1 GFGMRLGELT
11 YLTDQIVT
19 FGFSSL
25 ELRNKAENKNKKL
38 DFSNKVITRMQEHE
52 PVSDSVRNMF
62 KSENKASL
70 NERFKKAKA
79 ELSCST
85 SKLP

>member
-1 GFGMRLGELT
+1 M
-11 YLTDQIVT
+11 IVCI
-19 FGFSSL
+19 
-25 ELRNKAENKNKKL
+25 RNVGINEMMENKNKKL

>member
-1 GFGMRLGELT
+1 MILCIHNVGINVMMEKK
-11 YLTDQIVT
+11 D
-19 FGFSSL
+19 
-25 ELRNKAENKNKKL
+25 KKL

-62 KSENKASL
+62 NSENKASL

-85 SKLP
+85 SKIP